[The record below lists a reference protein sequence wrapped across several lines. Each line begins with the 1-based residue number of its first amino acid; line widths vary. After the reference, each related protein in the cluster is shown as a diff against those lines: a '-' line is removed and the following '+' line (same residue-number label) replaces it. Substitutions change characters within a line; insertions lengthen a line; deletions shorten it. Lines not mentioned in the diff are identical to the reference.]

1 MDSALFLL
9 LIVVVLGLIFEFVN
23 GFHDAANAIAT
34 IVATRVL
41 NPLQAVSMA
50 AVLNFLGAISGTA
63 VATTVGKGL
72 VDPKVVTQET
82 VVAALLGAIIWDLI
96 TWYYGLPT
104 SSSHA
109 LLFSV
114 LGAGVATAGW
124 EVVVTEGVTKVLVG
138 LVYSPL
144 FGILGGLLL
153 VTLIY
158 RLLFS
163 VHPGTVSGVFGRAQ
177 LLSSAYMAFSHGSN
191 DGQKTMGI
199 IALALFTYGALG
211 SEFYIP
217 VWVII
222 AAGAAIALGTA
233 SGGWR
238 IIRTMGTKL
247 TLLKPVQGFAAETA
261 AATVI
266 EIATRFGTPIS
277 TTHAISSAI
286 MGVGAARGARA
297 VRWGVAG
304 QIITAWIVTLPGCFL
319 FGYVIMSVLRGAQG
333 LFGR

>member
-1 MDSALFLL
+1 
-9 LIVVVLGLIFEFVN
+9 VVVLGLVFEYVN

-41 NPLQAVSMA
+41 TPSKAVLMA
-50 AVLNFLGAISGTA
+50 GGLNFLGAISGTA

-72 VDPKVVTQET
+72 VDPKLVTQET

-96 TWYYGLPT
+96 TWYFGLPT

-114 LGAGVATAGW
+114 LGAGVATGGLNA
-124 EVVVTEGVTKVLVG
+124 VVVEGLVKVLLG

-144 FGILGGLLL
+144 FGLFGALVL

-158 RLLFS
+158 RLMS
-163 VHPGTVSGVFGRAQ
+163 SAHPGTVSKFFGHGQ
-177 LLSSAYMAFSHGSN
+177 LVSSAYMAFSHGSN

-199 IALALFTYGALG
+199 IALALFTYGSLG

-217 VWVII
+217 LWVII

-238 IIRTMGTKL
+238 IIKTMGTKL
-247 TLLKPVQGFAAETA
+247 TLLKPIDGFAAETA
-261 AATVI
+261 AGTVI

-286 MGVGAARGARA
+286 MGVGAAKGPRA
-297 VRWGVAG
+297 VRWQMAG
-304 QIITAWIVTLPGCFL
+304 QIVTAWIITLPCCFGM
-319 FGYVIMSVLRGAQG
+319 GYVLMSLILTAQG
-333 LFGR
+333 WMKPGS